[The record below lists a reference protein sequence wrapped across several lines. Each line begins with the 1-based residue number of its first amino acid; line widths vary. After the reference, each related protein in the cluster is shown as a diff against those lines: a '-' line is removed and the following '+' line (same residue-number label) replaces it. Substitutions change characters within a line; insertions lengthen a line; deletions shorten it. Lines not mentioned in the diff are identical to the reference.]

1 LEEKQCLEAKIASLR
16 KEAKKKEELKENNLE
31 A

>member
-1 LEEKQCLEAKIASLR
+1 LEEKQCLEAEIASLR
-16 KEAKKKEELKENNLE
+16 KEVEQKEELKENNLE